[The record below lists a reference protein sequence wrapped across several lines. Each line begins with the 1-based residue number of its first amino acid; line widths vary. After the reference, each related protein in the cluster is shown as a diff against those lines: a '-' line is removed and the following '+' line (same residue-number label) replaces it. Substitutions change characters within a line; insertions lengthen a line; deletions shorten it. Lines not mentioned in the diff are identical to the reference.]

1 MRPVTAELYSLVQQ
15 FYARQTHALDS
26 GNVKEFAETFAEDAV
41 VRHSSDIPPAE
52 SRAEIVAVT
61 EAYKEAEVN
70 RRHYFNQLLLTPLPD
85 ESIRATF
92 YALIVNTRRGETV
105 SHIQPSCL
113 VEDILTVNEDVVL
126 LHSRYISFD

>member
-1 MRPVTAELYSLVQQ
+1 MRQITAELYTLVQQ

-26 GNVKEFAETFAEDAV
+26 GDVKEFADTFTEDAV
-41 VRHSSDIPPAE
+41 VRHSSDIPQAE

-61 EAYKEAEVN
+61 EAYRDAQES

-85 ESIRATF
+85 DSVRATF
-92 YALIVNTRRGETV
+92 YAMIVNTRRGEKV
-105 SHIQPSCL
+105 SEIRPSCQ

-126 LHSRYISFD
+126 LRSRYISFD